1 MSLTEVVRWSARGRS
16 LMTSLCG
23 RASWALLLSALAA
36 HIAAAQPAVV
46 KQNVNLRAEAS
57 VSSTLIRTLY
67 PGDELTLL
75 RPDTVNRYVEVR
87 TAAGLEGW
95 VYTPRIR
102 VLVDSTPPP
111 VGPPEVYRGCGLEG
125 NAQHQRRRELNR
137 LKNRVTAPNDSDIDS
152 SVTLAAMLAPGD
164 DRTRWS
170 VTRAAS
176 ITAFVIDV
184 KPGGQETVNC
194 GAEERA
200 FRDTHIELVLQQGD
214 TAKRQRV
221 VVEVTPRWR
230 EFVAGQGQNW
240 STEALRTSLEGRLV
254 RFTGWLFFD
263 DEHDDEAENTRPGR
277 PENWRATAWEIHPVT
292 RIEVLPQ

>member
-1 MSLTEVVRWSARGRS
+1 M
-16 LMTSLCG
+16 
-23 RASWALLLSALAA
+23 
-36 HIAAAQPAVV
+36 
-46 KQNVNLRAEAS
+46 
-57 VSSTLIRTLY
+57 
-67 PGDELTLL
+67 TLL
-75 RPDTVNRYVEVR
+75 HPDTVNRYVQVR

-125 NAQHQRRRELNR
+125 NAQHQRRRDLNR

-152 SVTLAAMLAPGD
+152 TVTLAAMLAPGD

-230 EFVAGQGQNW
+230 EFVAGQGQDW

-277 PENWRATAWEIHPVT
+277 PANWRATAWEIHPVT
-292 RIEVLPQ
+292 RIEVLP